1 MIFEM
6 PPIPKFLLR
15 EKPKVG
21 VNNIHSVPTTTADQS
36 ILTQSKAEYG
46 KNKLTAKFKEDLAV
60 LIKSEV
66 LKGNNTFYKV
76 KKVLGH
82 RYSDNELKCGFN
94 QARKFNKT
102 FALKKIIYWKLELNG
117 KTYSVINDI

>member
-60 LIKSEV
+60 LIKGEV

-82 RYSDNELKCGFN
+82 RYSDNELKV
-94 QARKFNKT
+94 
-102 FALKKIIYWKLELNG
+102 W
-117 KTYSVINDI
+117 

>member
-1 MIFEM
+1 MVLE
-6 PPIPKFLLR
+6 IPKFLR
-15 EKPKVG
+15 RYEEGDKKNGG
-21 VNNIHSVPTTTADQS
+21 VSPSPSDQS
-36 ILTQSKAEYG
+36 KLKMSKTLYG
-46 KNKLTAKFKEDLAV
+46 QNKLTAKFKQDLAI
-60 LIKSEV
+60 LIKGEV

-94 QARKFNKT
+94 QGRKFNQT

-117 KTYSVINDI
+117 KTYSVLNDV